1 VSDLDD
7 TRSQADVIAQAW
19 YEPQSWVLLEAA
31 IAAAGMPK
39 TMLVG
44 SYEDFVSAFDC
55 FVREFARQGIRVEPT
70 PIDVPHMVAWCARW
84 GLRIDSVGRTKY
96 VAALAMAGGDLAEVD
111 RRPFVDRTRTEH

>member
-1 VSDLDD
+1 MSD
-7 TRSQADVIAQAW
+7 TRPQDVAVAQAW
-19 YEPQSWVLLEAA
+19 FTPASWVQLEEA

-39 TMLVG
+39 TVLAD
-44 SYEDFVSAFDC
+44 SYEDFVSAFG
-55 FVREFARQGIRVEPT
+55 RFARGFEERGIRVDPM

-111 RRPFVDRTRTEH
+111 RRPFVDRIRTEH

>member
-19 YEPQSWVLLEAA
+19 YEPQSWALLEAA

-44 SYEDFVSAFDC
+44 SHEDFVSAFDC
-55 FVREFARQGIRVEPT
+55 FAREFARQGIRVEPT

-84 GLRIDSVGRTKY
+84 GLRIDSAGRTKY

>member
-1 VSDLDD
+1 MSD
-7 TRSQADVIAQAW
+7 TRPQDVAVAQAW
-19 YEPQSWVLLEAA
+19 FTPASWVQLEEA

-39 TMLVG
+39 TVLAD

-55 FVREFARQGIRVEPT
+55 FVREFTRQGIRVEPT

>member
-1 VSDLDD
+1 MSD
-7 TRSQADVIAQAW
+7 TRPQDVAVAQAW
-19 YEPQSWVLLEAA
+19 FTPASWVQLEEA

-39 TMLVG
+39 TVLAD

-84 GLRIDSVGRTKY
+84 GLRIDSAGRTKY
-96 VAALAMAGGDLAEVD
+96 VAALAMADGNLAEVD